1 MNIAVFD
8 TETTGLEKC
17 FCYNVGVIIA
27 NTESGKILARQEW
40 IVEQVWH
47 NTPLFETAYYA
58 IKKPIY
64 VKRMRARQAK
74 MDKWGYIMRDM
85 RRLFQEYEVYSAYA
99 YNSPFDEKVFNFNCD
114 WFKTQNPF
122 DEIPIFDIRGYVHEG
137 LCWSHNFQDFCEAN
151 QRFTETGNYSTTA
164 ETVYQYISNKGDF
177 EEEHTAL
184 ADSIIEWDIL
194 KECVQNWHCDWGQNY
209 KVCRSI
215 PRKIKKKLIVID
227 RDNTEWRF
235 SYDKIT
241 INKDKTKIVLK

>member
-8 TETTGLEKC
+8 TETIGLEKC
-17 FCYNVGVIIA
+17 FCYNVGVVIA
-27 NTESGKILARQEW
+27 NTESGEILARQEW
-40 IVEQVWH
+40 IVEQIWH

-58 IKKPIY
+58 TKKPIY

-85 RRLFQEYEVYSAYA
+85 RRLFQEYEVCAAYA

-122 DEIPIFDIRGYVHEG
+122 DEIPTFDIRGYVHKG
-137 LCWSHNFQDFCEAN
+137 LCWTQDFQNFCEVN

-164 ETVYQYISNKGDF
+164 ETVYQYISNEEDF

-184 ADSIIEWDIL
+184 ADSVIEWEIL
-194 KECVQNWHCDWGQNY
+194 KYCVNNGCEWNANY
-209 KVCRSI
+209 KVYRSI
-215 PRKIKKKLIVID
+215 VRKTERELTVIT
-227 RDNTEWRF
+227 REGETHNFKYEKMTF
-235 SYDKIT
+235 SKAKSKIT
-241 INKDKTKIVLK
+241 LK